1 MKIKSVKITGFRAFE
16 KEENSTFDFTSNGEI
31 MDFASIYAPNGFGKT
46 SFYDAVEWGVT
57 HQIQRFDRMDDFEK
71 MRKENSLPLLLNN
84 SSSSGKV
91 IVETDSNT
99 FENTINKRKVYST
112 KTKPENEYFRN
123 QILSQD
129 LIDTFIK
136 EDRADKRYERFLEI
150 DSDLKNYDSIY
161 KKAVRVLDYIKQEK
175 VRINGEIEKQKKS
188 LQLEID
194 YNQEFKKFDEI
205 NELISSLKKN
215 GETLDYVVK
224 ESFDET
230 LHDNLSRNVRIRLLT
245 LEEEFTK
252 VGLQIDNIR
261 LAKDGEENGD
271 NKLKGGVLEYIDSR
285 NRLEN
290 FDNQIKELN
299 RIISLIESRDK
310 AQRGVENTDKNLS
323 EHRSR
328 LEEILNIEKKIEE
341 YLILQKVI
349 EEQEKRIGEF
359 KNENGVKES
368 EKSFIE
374 EETNLLKSKN
384 DQLQESLKQNQIK
397 LEQIPNQKAKLDQL
411 SKSHQ
416 FIKKSIEDLSKS
428 IEDKEPKLIE
438 LKKILELF
446 GYYETKI
453 DEDLELLA
461 EFSHFTKHQDLIRQQ
476 LDIKIK
482 IEISKKQL
490 AETQSKINNQN
501 QFNNELKEYVNR
513 GLEIISQTHT
523 SDCPLCNHQYN
534 SFEELSNN
542 IVENKFFDNQLKEN
556 LEKKIS
562 IETEINELNVKIL
575 SGIENIKKSFALL
588 KQPFSIDYDTLRKE
602 IGKLNLLREEKKQE
616 LKNNIESTNEILV
629 FLGNEQTLDEL
640 TKTIQEEISKI
651 QLGINHNTKLINT
664 NNKKKNDLVV
674 IINGNNDNIKRL
686 NGNIEVQQKSEDY
699 IIVIDYFNL
708 VLNHN
713 QVDKAILLKAK
724 SEIEKIISE
733 FITEKKK
740 YEDSL
745 NQLNIELSNHNL
757 SKQEYGNRIQQ
768 VNDAKNLILRVYE
781 SYESFIK
788 SEFKI
793 ELTDKDKSQI
803 EKEFFDLIEKQKQTQ
818 KIIEDKIE
826 KYKIIEILKD
836 DCLNVT
842 VSQKIQDKIK
852 KNLEGL
858 KKLDNAEGQL
868 NIEKDNL
875 IEYLTKT
882 IDEFFYTELI
892 NKIYKKIDPHP
903 DYQAIEFK
911 CEFADAKPRLQIYTT
926 KVNDKGDVERSVP
939 ALYFSTAQVNI
950 LSLSIFLARALK
962 TKNPETKEA
971 VDCIFIDDPI
981 QSMDSINILSFIDLF
996 RGITLSLGKQLIVS
1010 THEENFHLLLQKKIP
1025 NELFKSKF
1033 IEFETFGKLKP
1044 DQYIV

>member
-1 MKIKSVKITGFRAFE
+1 MWR
-16 KEENSTFDFTSNGEI
+16 EENC
-31 MDFASIYAPNGFGKT
+31 
-46 SFYDAVEWGVT
+46 
-57 HQIQRFDRMDDFEK
+57 
-71 MRKENSLPLLLNN
+71 
-84 SSSSGKV
+84 
-91 IVETDSNT
+91 
-99 FENTINKRKVYST
+99 
-112 KTKPENEYFRN
+112 
-123 QILSQD
+123 
-129 LIDTFIK
+129 
-136 EDRADKRYERFLEI
+136 RYP
-150 DSDLKNYDSIY
+150 D
-161 KKAVRVLDYIKQEK
+161 
-175 VRINGEIEKQKKS
+175 
-188 LQLEID
+188 
-194 YNQEFKKFDEI
+194 
-205 NELISSLKKN
+205 
-215 GETLDYVVK
+215 
-224 ESFDET
+224 
-230 LHDNLSRNVRIRLLT
+230 
-245 LEEEFTK
+245 
-252 VGLQIDNIR
+252 
-261 LAKDGEENGD
+261 
-271 NKLKGGVLEYIDSR
+271 
-285 NRLEN
+285 
-290 FDNQIKELN
+290 
-299 RIISLIESRDK
+299 
-310 AQRGVENTDKNLS
+310 
-323 EHRSR
+323 
-328 LEEILNIEKKIEE
+328 
-341 YLILQKVI
+341 
-349 EEQEKRIGEF
+349 
-359 KNENGVKES
+359 
-368 EKSFIE
+368 
-374 EETNLLKSKN
+374 
-384 DQLQESLKQNQIK
+384 
-397 LEQIPNQKAKLDQL
+397 
-411 SKSHQ
+411 
-416 FIKKSIEDLSKS
+416 
-428 IEDKEPKLIE
+428 
-438 LKKILELF
+438 
-446 GYYETKI
+446 
-453 DEDLELLA
+453 
-461 EFSHFTKHQDLIRQQ
+461 
-476 LDIKIK
+476 
-482 IEISKKQL
+482 
-490 AETQSKINNQN
+490 
-501 QFNNELKEYVNR
+501 
-513 GLEIISQTHT
+513 
-523 SDCPLCNHQYN
+523 
-534 SFEELSNN
+534 

-556 LEKKIS
+556 LEEKIS
-562 IETEINELNVKIL
+562 IEKEINELNIKIL

-588 KQPFSIDYDTLRKE
+588 KQPFSIDYDILRKE
-602 IGKLNLLREEKKQE
+602 IEKLDLLREEKNQE

-629 FLGNEQTLDEL
+629 FLGNEQALDEL

-664 NNKKKNDLVV
+664 NNKKTNDLVV

-903 DYQAIEFK
+903 DYQAIELK

-926 KVNDKGDVERSVP
+926 KVNDKGEVERSVP
-939 ALYFSTAQVNI
+939 ALYFSTAQVNV